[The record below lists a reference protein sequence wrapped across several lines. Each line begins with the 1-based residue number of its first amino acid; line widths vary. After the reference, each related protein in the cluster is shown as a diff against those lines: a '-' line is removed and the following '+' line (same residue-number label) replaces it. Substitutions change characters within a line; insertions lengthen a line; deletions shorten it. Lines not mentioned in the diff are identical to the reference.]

1 MSYADGI
8 VSKEFLK
15 EIIDETI
22 EDEVY
27 AGVNTIP
34 LNTTTPLKVKDG
46 TIAAGFDSV
55 ILGLAAEQSDS
66 IFAWIKRKDKQV
78 FADGLN
84 SGGLNASMDETPLYV
99 KLGEKDAWELGFTN
113 TSGGN
118 ITINWRL
125 RIRKVKKA

>member
-46 TIAAGFDSV
+46 TIAAGFDAV

>member
-27 AGVNTIP
+27 AGVSTIP
-34 LNTTTPLKVKDG
+34 LNTTTPLKVQDG
-46 TIAAGFDSV
+46 TIPDGYDGVA
-55 ILGLAAEQSDS
+55 LGIAAEQSDS
-66 IFAWIKRKDKQV
+66 IFAWLKRKDKQV
-78 FADGLN
+78 FANGLN
-84 SGGLNASMDETPLYV
+84 TGGLEASMAETPIYV
-99 KLGEKDAWELGFTN
+99 KLEAKTVWELGFTN

-118 ITINWRL
+118 ITINWRM
-125 RIRKVKKA
+125 RIRLVKK